1 MSEQSRGQISASDK
15 GEADVVN
22 EIKPT
27 VELLNVDS
35 LLAKIDAVL
44 EQNSE
49 EFVNSFVQKGGQ

>member
-15 GEADVVN
+15 GEADVAN